1 MVQDQIDD
9 YIAKFENLVCKAGIP
24 RNKMGILEKFRD
36 GLKKGRDGLKKG
48 IHGTI
53 MRRNTWP
60 ENLDDWQEAA
70 QREVRRFGI
79 IKEALGGDR
88 SNPFISTR
96 QAKWQGLAK
105 RALRPRRDD
114 SAPMDI
120 DAAKTDFVKRGD
132 YRNSEEQK

>member
-24 RNKMGILEKFRD
+24 HNEMGILEKF
-36 GLKKGRDGLKKG
+36 RDGLKKG

-105 RALRPRRDD
+105 RALRPHWDD

-132 YRNSEEQK
+132 YQNSKEQR